1 MSARALLGT
10 EDSLQTTGGYAKKRR
25 TLPVHGRLSFHA
37 THIPEGDATSY
48 AADSRFEGCI
58 VLIDNPLGLW
68 SGFRT
73 VGNDGA
79 GAEGQVGQEG
89 FPLGSKFPQRLVEI
103 DIAKVSGAIDLDA
116 FDGGAASIAVGA
128 FRIRG
133 EGDGCNGE
141 PCFIR

>member
-1 MSARALLGT
+1 MSARALSAT
-10 EDSLQTTGGYAKKRR
+10 EDSLQTTEEYAKERP
-25 TLPVHGRLSFHA
+25 TLPVHGRLPFPA

-68 SGFRT
+68 SGFRSI
-73 VGNDGA
+73 GDHGA

-89 FPLGSKFPQRLVEI
+89 FPLGSKLPQCLVEI
-103 DIAKVSGAIDLDA
+103 EIAKVSGAIDLDA

-128 FRIRG
+128 FGIWR
-133 EGDGCNGE
+133 EGDGCNRE
-141 PCFIR
+141 ACFVR